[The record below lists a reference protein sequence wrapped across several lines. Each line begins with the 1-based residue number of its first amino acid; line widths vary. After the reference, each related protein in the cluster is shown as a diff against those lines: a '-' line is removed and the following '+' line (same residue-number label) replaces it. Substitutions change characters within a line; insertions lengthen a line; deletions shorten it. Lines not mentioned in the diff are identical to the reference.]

1 MLAEVIDSLI
11 DSASLVAI
19 TRSGIR
25 RSDLALYID
34 SGRAGVSRTLAPRS
48 RPMLLHRAARANSSC
63 TAAAL

>member
-25 RSDLALYID
+25 AFR
-34 SGRAGVSRTLAPRS
+34 PR
-48 RPMLLHRAARANSSC
+48 PLH
-63 TAAAL
+63 